1 LDRIRG
7 SERSALPTDSTFN
20 ALQTALN
27 EENRMAFPPDTRSM
41 TIRNRLNTMAA
52 ALVLVFG
59 SSLPLNAQPKA
70 PEDLGQYR
78 SA

>member
-1 LDRIRG
+1 
-7 SERSALPTDSTFN
+7 
-20 ALQTALN
+20 
-27 EENRMAFPPDTRSM
+27 MAFPPDTRSM
-41 TIRNRLNTMAA
+41 AIRNRLNTMAA